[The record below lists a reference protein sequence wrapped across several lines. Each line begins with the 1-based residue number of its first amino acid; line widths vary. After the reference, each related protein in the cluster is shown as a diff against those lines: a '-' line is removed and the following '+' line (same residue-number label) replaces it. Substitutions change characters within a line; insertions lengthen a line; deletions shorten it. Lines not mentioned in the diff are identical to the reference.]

1 MGIIG
6 WIITGLIA
14 GSLAQRFTGVE
25 KKGCLRTMLLGVA
38 GGLLGGMIATLFSS
52 KKQEIDRF
60 GFRGI
65 FLALI
70 GSVILCFVLGPLLGR
85 RSRNRK

>member
-6 WIITGLIA
+6 WILTGLIA
-14 GSLAQRFTGVE
+14 GSLAQRFMGIE

-38 GGLLGGMIATLFSS
+38 GGLLGGFLATLISS
-52 KKQEIDRF
+52 RKREIDHF

-70 GSVILCFVLGPLLGR
+70 GSMILCFVLGPRLGKRNDR
-85 RSRNRK
+85 R